1 MKQLVLNPPINKSN
15 NDYFLHL
22 LEMETPFFLDQPTKN
37 VSKDFLESFMI
48 FLQRKNDL
56 ARFFNCVTFITE
68 PRKI

>member
-37 VSKDFLESFMI
+37 VSKDFLESYMI

-56 ARFFNCVTFITE
+56 ARSHNCETFITE